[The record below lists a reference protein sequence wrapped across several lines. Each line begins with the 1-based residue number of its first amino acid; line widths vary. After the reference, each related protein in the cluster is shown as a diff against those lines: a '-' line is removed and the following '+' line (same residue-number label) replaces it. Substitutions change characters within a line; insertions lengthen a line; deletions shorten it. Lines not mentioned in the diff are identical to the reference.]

1 MSLLRS
7 DMNNT
12 KIFIVDDH
20 EIFRNGLKLL
30 LNNIEN
36 VEVVGEASNGQMFLD
51 TFEQLKADIIF
62 MDISMPVMDGIQATK
77 KALEIDPQLKIIALT
92 TFGETEY
99 FNEMIYSG
107 VVGFMLKSSESED
120 FKVAIEKV
128 SRGDNYF
135 SEEMITKITKH
146 VVKEKKQEIEK
157 KNLPNLTKREYEVLE
172 LICKGYSNE
181 KIGEFLNISKRT
193 VERHK
198 TNLISKTETQ
208 NTLNLVIFA
217 FKHNMIK
224 L

>member
-1 MSLLRS
+1 
-7 DMNNT
+7 MNQK

-30 LNNIEN
+30 LNSMENIK
-36 VEVVGEASNGQMFLD
+36 VVGEASNGQMFLD
-51 TFEQLKADIIF
+51 TFRQSNADIIF

-77 KALEIDPQLKIIALT
+77 KALELNPQLKIIALT
-92 TFGETEY
+92 TFGEIEY

-107 VVGFMLKSSESED
+107 VAGFMLKNSEPAD

-128 SRGDNYF
+128 SRGANYF
-135 SEEMITKITKH
+135 SEEMITKITQQ
-146 VVKEKKQEIEK
+146 VVQEKERKIENE
-157 KNLPNLTKREYEVLE
+157 NLPSLTKREYEVLE

-181 KIGEFLNISKRT
+181 KIGECLNISSRT

-198 TNLISKTETQ
+198 TNLISKTETH
-208 NTLNLVIFA
+208 NTLNLVIYA
-217 FKHNMIK
+217 FRHNIIK

>member
-1 MSLLRS
+1 
-7 DMNNT
+7 MNKT
-12 KIFIVDDH
+12 RIFIVDDH

-36 VEVVGEASNGQMFLD
+36 VEVVGEASNGKMFLD
-51 TFEQLKADIIF
+51 TFEQSKADIIF

-107 VVGFMLKSSESED
+107 VVGFMLKSSESEG
-120 FKVAIEKV
+120 FRVAIEKV
-128 SRGDNYF
+128 SRGDHYF

-146 VVKEKKQEIEK
+146 VIKEKKQEIEK

-181 KIGEFLNISKRT
+181 RIGECLNISKRT

-217 FKHNMIK
+217 FRHSIIK
-224 L
+224 F

>member
-1 MSLLRS
+1 
-7 DMNNT
+7 MNKI

-51 TFEQLKADIIF
+51 TFRQSKADIIF

-77 KALEIDPQLKIIALT
+77 NALEINPQLKIIALT

-107 VVGFMLKSSESED
+107 VVGFMLKNAESED

-128 SRGDNYF
+128 SRGANYF
-135 SEEMITKITKH
+135 SEEMITKITKQ
-146 VVKEKKQEIEK
+146 VVQEKERKIEQQ
-157 KNLPNLTKREYEVLE
+157 NLPNLTKREYEVLE

-181 KIGEFLNISKRT
+181 KIGECLNISSRT

-198 TNLISKTETQ
+198 TNLISKTETH
-208 NTLNLVIFA
+208 NTLNLVIYA
-217 FKHNMIK
+217 FRHGIIK

>member
-1 MSLLRS
+1 
-7 DMNNT
+7 MNKI

-30 LNNIEN
+30 LNSIEN
-36 VEVVGEASNGQMFLD
+36 IEVVGEASNGQEFLN
-51 TFEQLKADIIF
+51 TFKQSKADIIF
-62 MDISMPVMDGIQATK
+62 MDISLPGMDGIQATK
-77 KALEIDPQLKIIALT
+77 KALEINAQLKIIALT

-107 VVGFMLKSSESED
+107 VVGFMLKNSGSED

-128 SRGDNYF
+128 ASGGNYF
-135 SEEMITKITKH
+135 SEEMITKITKQ
-146 VVKEKKQEIEK
+146 VVDEKIQRIEK
-157 KNLPNLTKREYEVLE
+157 QNLPNLTKREYEVLE
-172 LICKGYSNE
+172 LICNGYSNE
-181 KIGEFLNISKRT
+181 KIGEYLNISRRT

-208 NTLNLVIFA
+208 NTLNLVIYA
-217 FKHNMIK
+217 FKHNIIN

>member
-1 MSLLRS
+1 
-7 DMNNT
+7 MNQI

-30 LNNIEN
+30 LNSIEN

-51 TFEQLKADIIF
+51 TFRQSNADIIF

-77 KALEIDPQLKIIALT
+77 KALEFNPELKIIALT

-107 VVGFMLKSSESED
+107 VAGFMLKNSEPAD

-128 SRGDNYF
+128 SRGVNYF
-135 SEEMITKITKH
+135 SEEMITKITKQ
-146 VVKEKKQEIEK
+146 VVQEKERKIEK
-157 KNLPNLTKREYEVLE
+157 QNLPNLTKREYEVLE

-181 KIGEFLNISKRT
+181 KIGECLNISSRT

-198 TNLISKTETQ
+198 TNLISKTETH
-208 NTLNLVIFA
+208 NTLNLVIYA
-217 FKHNMIK
+217 FRHNIIK